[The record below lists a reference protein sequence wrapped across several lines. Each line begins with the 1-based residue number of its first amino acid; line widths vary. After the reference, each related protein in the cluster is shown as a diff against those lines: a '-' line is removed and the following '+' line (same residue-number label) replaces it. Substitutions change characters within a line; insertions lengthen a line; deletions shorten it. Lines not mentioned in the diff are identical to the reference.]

1 VIIIDQGIDRNC
13 LPDHGGPFVT
23 YGGKARGWSVS
34 PVVASGPPQPTRDP
48 GTAGFGHGTLMALL
62 VHRLAPKAKIYD
74 LPLLPERIDDL
85 QTFLNLAAAAMLH
98 LLAVVHADVNRRWVL
113 CNAWSVY
120 RLDQDAPLSSVLNY
134 GQNPNNEFT
143 TSGPVDRPE
152 GHWRGRR
159 RCGVRRRQLRPVLPG

>member
-1 VIIIDQGIDRNC
+1 
-13 LPDHGGPFVT
+13 
-23 YGGKARGWSVS
+23 
-34 PVVASGPPQPTRDP
+34 
-48 GTAGFGHGTLMALL
+48 MALL